1 MKKEIVFIDL
11 DGVLANIEKS
21 FNEYK
26 EKIPEQPYPQSQY
39 GFFMELEPILNSIF
53 SVKRLA
59 EIYDVWFLTAPSFK
73 NLMCYTEKAYWIKKH
88 FGDEWVE
95 KLIICSDKSLLRGDY
110 LVDDH
115 DYGRGQ
121 DKFTGELIHFG
132 TKKYKNWMLVSD
144 YLYKPISIFEPNAE
158 FKHRSRIDNAPIFF
172 NGKETWKELNGDK
185 IGIFIS

>member
-1 MKKEIVFIDL
+1 MRKKILYVDL

-26 EKIPEQPYPQSQY
+26 EKVPEQPYPQSQY
-39 GFFMELEPILNSIF
+39 GFFMELEPITNAIKK
-53 SVKRLA
+53 VKELGKK
-59 EIYDVWFLTAPSFK
+59 YDVWFLTAPSFK

-95 KLIICSDKSLLRGDY
+95 KLIICSDKSLLCGDY

-121 DKFTGELIHFG
+121 NNFTGQLIHFG
-132 TKKYKNWMLVSD
+132 SKNFKNWNDVYR
-144 YLYKPISIFEPNAE
+144 YLLEE
-158 FKHRSRIDNAPIFF
+158 F
-172 NGKETWKELNGDK
+172 LK
-185 IGIFIS
+185 INIKL